1 MSKIRPH
8 EAGFTLLEMVSVVA
22 ILGLTAAILLPRLP
36 RETSRLR
43 LAAYAIE
50 AASLLKSD
58 RTTAIR
64 RRSEIATEID
74 AGARVI
80 RSGSTGRTVHVP
92 DDVAFDSVLPRR
104 CNQRQVISTIT
115 FFATGT
121 SCGGV
126 IALTRFGSGFEIRV
140 NWLTGN
146 VEIVSHPP
154 T

>member
-1 MSKIRPH
+1 MSNIRAG
-8 EAGFTLLEMVSVVA
+8 EAGFTLLEMVSVLA
-22 ILGLTAAILLPRLP
+22 IVGLAAAILLPRFP
-36 RETSRLR
+36 RESSGPRLE
-43 LAAYAIE
+43 AYAIE
-50 AASLLKSD
+50 TASLLKSD
-58 RTTAIR
+58 RITAIR

-74 AGARVI
+74 ADARVI

-92 DDVAFDSVLPRR
+92 DDVAFDSMLPRR
-104 CNQRQVISTIT
+104 CNQRRVVSTIT

-146 VEIVSHPP
+146 VEIVSHPS

>member
-1 MSKIRPH
+1 MSEVRAG
-8 EAGFTLLEMVSVVA
+8 EAGFTLLEMVCVLA

-36 RETSRLR
+36 RETSRSR
-43 LAAYAIE
+43 LEAFAIE

-64 RRSEIATEID
+64 HRTEITTEID
-74 AGARVI
+74 AAARVM

-92 DDVAFDSVLPRR
+92 DDVVFDSVLPRR
-104 CNQRQVISTIT
+104 CNQRPVISTIT
-115 FFATGT
+115 FFATGM

-126 IALTRFGSGFEIRV
+126 IALTRFGTGFEIRV

-146 VEIVSHPP
+146 VEIVSRSS